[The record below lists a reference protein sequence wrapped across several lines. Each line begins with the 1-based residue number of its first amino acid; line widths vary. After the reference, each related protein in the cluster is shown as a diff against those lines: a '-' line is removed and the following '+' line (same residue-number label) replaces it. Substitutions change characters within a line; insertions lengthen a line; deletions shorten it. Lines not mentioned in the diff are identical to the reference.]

1 MDHGKPL
8 LGIPGNPGKFPGR
21 VWLKRRFRVD
31 FGWWVWTFGD
41 LPFSASFPAYLKIG
55 EQLADAGRIDS
66 EPTLIMGCSHAIGRI
81 VVAVILVITAALV
94 QRMGWVS
101 SCVLLFS
108 ERTSGRG

>member
-8 LGIPGNPGKFPGR
+8 LSIPGNPGKFPGR
-21 VWLKRRFRVD
+21 VWLKWRFRVD
-31 FGWWVWTFGD
+31 CGEWVWTFGD
-41 LPFSASFPAYLKIG
+41 SPFSASFPASLKIG

-66 EPTLIMGCSHAIGRI
+66 EPTLMMVCSHANRRA
-81 VVAVILVITAALV
+81 VVAVRLVVTAALV
-94 QRMGWVS
+94 QRMGWVT